1 MKYIIKIIV
10 NYMKEI
16 WMVWKKSI
24 EIWSW
29 LSYFWKGYFG
39 RFWKKT
45 KYDIEIKNNEKE
57 LTMDEPGNI
66 VQGQSVSKEKPWFMQ
81 AFKDHKGGL
90 QVSCIG
96 SNITL
101 QQNN

>member
-1 MKYIIKIIV
+1 MDG
-10 NYMKEI
+10 MKEI
-16 WMVWKKSI
+16 NRD
-24 EIWSW
+24 WSW
-29 LSYFWKGYFG
+29 LSYFRKGYFG

-45 KYDIEIKNNEKE
+45 KYDIEIENNEKE

-66 VQGQSVSKEKPWFMQ
+66 VQGQSVSKEKPWFIQ